1 MGLVI
6 EDGTGRG
13 YTASVS
19 STNKLRVAAV
29 ISTQE
34 HYANHNQ
41 GRAYNL
47 NFSAT
52 PTSGSCFLYIKNT
65 DTARD
70 LSVEGIWLFMQDDDY
85 FDIKLNDTG
94 TPTGGSDITPRNLNT
109 GSGMI
114 ANGTF
119 INGGSISSLSGGDR
133 THRIYHAS
141 NSSSVYWNFNQ
152 DLILTSN
159 GVFTIYAGVKN
170 NVFRAGIVVFNY
182 HEINN

>member
-6 EDGTGRG
+6 EDGTGKG

-19 STNKLRVAAV
+19 SANKLRVAAV

-52 PTSGSCFLYIKNT
+52 PTSGACFLYMKNT
-65 DTARD
+65 DTERD
-70 LSVEGIWLFMQDDDY
+70 LSIEGIWLFMQDDDY

-94 TPTGGSDITPRNLNT
+94 TPTGGSTVTARNLNT
-109 GSGMI
+109 GSGMT

-119 INGGSISSLSGGDR
+119 LNGGDIGGLSGGGV
-133 THRIYHAS
+133 THRIYHA
-141 NSSSVYWNFNQ
+141 NSDASVYWNFNQ
-152 DLILTSN
+152 DLILASN
-159 GVFTIYAGVKN
+159 GVFTMYAGAKN

-182 HEINN
+182 HAINN